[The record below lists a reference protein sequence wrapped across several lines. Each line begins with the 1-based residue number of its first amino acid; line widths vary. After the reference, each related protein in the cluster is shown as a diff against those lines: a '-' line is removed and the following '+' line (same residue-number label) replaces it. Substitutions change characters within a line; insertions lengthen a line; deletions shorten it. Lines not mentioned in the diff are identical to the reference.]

1 MVATRLYAFYDL
13 PFSHDVCHL
22 FEHIVI
28 RRFLL
33 SLRAADRSRA
43 FVGNVDGNTVES
55 TIFFHAE
62 LYTDEDIALFEQ
74 SLYTEQF
81 SINQRIVAE
90 SLAHIE
96 AELMAIVNVQNDALL
111 MSQLAACQ
119 RIVGG
124 ATGAH
129 VSADD
134 PFIIAEHPE
143 LFDTAA
149 LTIETS
155 DASDEATRSF
165 FCFYPTLLDIARD
178 SAFDAVA
185 AYPQQNGVFTAYQ
198 DGNVVLQQ
206 FTVKKPFDCRAA
218 EKRIA
223 HHFHEVRITNEMLEP
238 LVRVLKMH
246 PAYTATPMYF
256 YEKTL
261 TRTTRDELAQSITP
275 QAFHD
280 IAKSARISIQ
290 PVPPT
295 K

>member
-1 MVATRLYAFYDL
+1 MIAAKLYAFYDL

-74 SLYTEQF
+74 SLYAEQS
-81 SINQRIVAE
+81 SINQHIVAE

-96 AELMAIVNVQNDALL
+96 AELMAVVNVQSDALL

-165 FCFYPTLLDIARD
+165 FCFYPALLDIARD
-178 SAFDAVA
+178 SAFDATA

-198 DGNVVLQQ
+198 DGNVVLQR
-206 FTVKKPFDCRAA
+206 FTVKKPFDFRAA
-218 EKRIA
+218 GKRIA
-223 HHFHEVRITNEMLEP
+223 HHFHEARVTNEMLEP
-238 LVRVLKMH
+238 LVRIFKTH

-275 QAFHD
+275 QAFHG
-280 IAKSARISIQ
+280 IAKSAYISIQ
-290 PVPPT
+290 SVPPA

>member
-1 MVATRLYAFYDL
+1 MADFCNGAATFSNEPPAF
-13 PFSHDVCHL
+13 S
-22 FEHIVI
+22 
-28 RRFLL
+28 
-33 SLRAADRSRA
+33 
-43 FVGNVDGNTVES
+43 
-55 TIFFHAE
+55 
-62 LYTDEDIALFEQ
+62 
-74 SLYTEQF
+74 
-81 SINQRIVAE
+81 
-90 SLAHIE
+90 
-96 AELMAIVNVQNDALL
+96 
-111 MSQLAACQ
+111 
-119 RIVGG
+119 
-124 ATGAH
+124 
-129 VSADD
+129 SAG
-134 PFIIAEHPE
+134 I
-143 LFDTAA
+143 
-149 LTIETS
+149 
-155 DASDEATRSF
+155 
-165 FCFYPTLLDIARD
+165 TL
-178 SAFDAVA
+178 FDAVA

>member
-1 MVATRLYAFYDL
+1 MIAAKLYAFYDL

-43 FVGNVDGNTVES
+43 FVGNVGGNTVES

-74 SLYTEQF
+74 SLYAEQS
-81 SINQRIVAE
+81 SINQHIVAE

-96 AELMAIVNVQNDALL
+96 AELMAVVNVQSDALL

-165 FCFYPTLLDIARD
+165 FCFYPALLDIARD
-178 SAFDAVA
+178 SAFDATA

-198 DGNVVLQQ
+198 DGNVVLQR
-206 FTVKKPFDCRAA
+206 FTVKKPFDFRAA

-223 HHFHEVRITNEMLEP
+223 HHFHEARVTNEMLEP
-238 LVRVLKMH
+238 LVRIFKTH

-275 QAFHD
+275 QAFHG
-280 IAKSARISIQ
+280 IAKSAYISIQ
-290 PVPPT
+290 SVPPA

>member
-1 MVATRLYAFYDL
+1 MVAVRLYALYDL

-33 SLRAADRSRA
+33 SLRAAGRSRA

-74 SLYTEQF
+74 SLYAEQS
-81 SINQRIVAE
+81 SINQHIVAE

-96 AELMAIVNVQNDALL
+96 AELMAVVNVQSDALL

-129 VSADD
+129 VSADN

-155 DASDEATRSF
+155 DASDKATRSF
-165 FCFYPTLLDIARD
+165 FCFYPALLDIARD
-178 SAFDAVA
+178 SAFDAAA

-238 LVRVLKMH
+238 LVRVFKTH
-246 PAYTATPMYF
+246 PAYTAVPMYF

-261 TRTTRDELAQSITP
+261 TQTTRDELAQSITP
-275 QAFHD
+275 QAFHG
-280 IAKSARISIQ
+280 IAKSAYISIQ
-290 PVPPT
+290 SVPPA

>member
-1 MVATRLYAFYDL
+1 MIAKLYAFYDL
-13 PFSHDVCHL
+13 LFSHDVCHL
-22 FEHIVI
+22 FEHVVI

-33 SLRAADRSRA
+33 SLRVADRSRA
-43 FVGNVDGNTVES
+43 FIGNVDGNTVES

-62 LYTDEDIALFEQ
+62 LYSAEDIALFEQ
-74 SLYTEQF
+74 SLYAEQS

-96 AELMAIVNVQNDALL
+96 AELMTVVNVQSDALL

-134 PFIIAEHPE
+134 PLIIAESPK
-143 LFDTAA
+143 LFDTAVLA
-149 LTIETS
+149 IETS

-165 FCFYPTLLDIARD
+165 FCFYPALLDIARD
-178 SAFDAVA
+178 SAFDAAA

-198 DGNVVLQQ
+198 DGNVVLQR

-218 EKRIA
+218 KKRIA

-238 LVRVLKMH
+238 LVRVFKTH
-246 PAYTATPMYF
+246 PAYTAVPMYF
-256 YEKTL
+256 YEKAL
-261 TRTTRDELAQSITP
+261 TRTTCNELARSIT
-275 QAFHD
+275 QHAFRG
-280 IAKSARISIQ
+280 ITKSAHISVQ
-290 PVPPT
+290 LVPPT

>member
-1 MVATRLYAFYDL
+1 MIAAKLYTFYDL

-33 SLRAADRSRA
+33 SLRAAGRSRA
-43 FVGNVDGNTVES
+43 FIGNVDGNTVES

-62 LYTDEDIALFEQ
+62 LYSAEDIALFEQ
-74 SLYTEQF
+74 SLYAEQS

-96 AELMAIVNVQNDALL
+96 AELMTVVNVQSDALL

-134 PFIIAEHPE
+134 PLIIAESPK
-143 LFDTAA
+143 LFDTAVLA
-149 LTIETS
+149 IETS

-165 FCFYPTLLDIARD
+165 FCFYPALLDIARD
-178 SAFDAVA
+178 SAFDAAA

-206 FTVKKPFDCRAA
+206 FTVKKPFDFRAA

-223 HHFHEVRITNEMLEP
+223 HHFHEARVTNEILEL
-238 LVRVLKMH
+238 LVRVLKTH
-246 PAYTATPMYF
+246 PAYTAVPMYF

>member
-1 MVATRLYAFYDL
+1 MIATKLYTFYDL

-74 SLYTEQF
+74 SLYAEQS
-81 SINQRIVAE
+81 SINQHIVAE

-96 AELMAIVNVQNDALL
+96 AELMAVVNVQSDALL

-129 VSADD
+129 VSADN

-155 DASDEATRSF
+155 DASDKATRSF
-165 FCFYPTLLDIARD
+165 FCFYPALLDIARD
-178 SAFDAVA
+178 SAFDAAA

-238 LVRVLKMH
+238 LVRVFKTH
-246 PAYTATPMYF
+246 PAYTAVPMYF

-261 TRTTRDELAQSITP
+261 TQTTRDELAQSITP
-275 QAFHD
+275 QAFHG

>member
-1 MVATRLYAFYDL
+1 MIAAKLYAFYDL

-22 FEHIVI
+22 FEHIVL

-74 SLYTEQF
+74 SLYAEQS
-81 SINQRIVAE
+81 SINQHIVAE

-96 AELMAIVNVQNDALL
+96 AELMAVVNVQSDALL

-134 PFIIAEHPE
+134 PLIIAESPK
-143 LFDTAA
+143 LFDTAVLA
-149 LTIETS
+149 IETS

-165 FCFYPTLLDIARD
+165 FCFYPALLDIARD
-178 SAFDAVA
+178 SAFDATA
-185 AYPQQNGVFTAYQ
+185 AYPQQNGIFTAYQ
-198 DGNVVLQQ
+198 DGNVVLQR

-223 HHFHEVRITNEMLEP
+223 HHFHEARVTNEILEL
-238 LVRVLKMH
+238 LVRVLKTH
-246 PAYTATPMYF
+246 PAYTAVPMYF

-275 QAFHD
+275 QAFHG
-280 IAKSARISIQ
+280 IAKSAYISIQ
-290 PVPPT
+290 SVPPA

>member
-1 MVATRLYAFYDL
+1 MIAAKLYAFYDL

-28 RRFLL
+28 RQFLL
-33 SLRAADRSRA
+33 SLRAAGRSRA
-43 FVGNVDGNTVES
+43 FIGNVDGNTVES
-55 TIFFHAE
+55 TIFFHVE
-62 LYTDEDIALFEQ
+62 LYSAEDIVLFER
-74 SLYTEQF
+74 SLYAEQS
-81 SINQRIVAE
+81 SINQHIVAE
-90 SLAHIE
+90 SLAHVE
-96 AELMAIVNVQNDALL
+96 AELVAIVNVQNDALL
-111 MSQLAACQ
+111 MDQLAACQ

-134 PFIIAEHPE
+134 PFIIAERPE

-165 FCFYPTLLDIARD
+165 FCFYPALLDIARD
-178 SAFDAVA
+178 SAFDAAA

-206 FTVKKPFDCRAA
+206 FTVKKPFDFRAA

-223 HHFHEVRITNEMLEP
+223 HHFHEARVTNEMLEL
-238 LVRVLKMH
+238 LVRVLKTH
-246 PAYTATPMYF
+246 PAYTAVPMYF

-290 PVPPT
+290 PLPPT

>member
-1 MVATRLYAFYDL
+1 MIATKLYTFYDL

-33 SLRAADRSRA
+33 SLRAAGRPRA

-74 SLYTEQF
+74 SLYAEQS
-81 SINQRIVAE
+81 SINQHIVVE

-96 AELMAIVNVQNDALL
+96 AELMAVVNVQSDALL

-149 LTIETS
+149 LTIEAS

-165 FCFYPTLLDIARD
+165 FCFYPALLDIARD
-178 SAFDAVA
+178 SAFDTVA

-198 DGNVVLQQ
+198 DGNVVLQR

-218 EKRIA
+218 EEQIA

-238 LVRVLKMH
+238 LVCAFKTH
-246 PAYTATPMYF
+246 PAYTAVPMYF

-261 TRTTRDELAQSITP
+261 TRTTRNELAGSIT
-275 QAFHD
+275 QRAFRG
-280 IAKSARISIQ
+280 ITKSAHIS
-290 PVPPT
+290 VRLAPPT

>member
-1 MVATRLYAFYDL
+1 MIAAKLYTFYDL

-33 SLRAADRSRA
+33 SLRAAGRSRA
-43 FVGNVDGNTVES
+43 FIGNVDGNTVES

-62 LYTDEDIALFEQ
+62 LYSAEDIALFEQ
-74 SLYTEQF
+74 SLYAEQS

-96 AELMAIVNVQNDALL
+96 AELMTVVNVQSDALL

-134 PFIIAEHPE
+134 PLIIAESPK
-143 LFDTAA
+143 LFDTAVLA
-149 LTIETS
+149 IETS

-165 FCFYPTLLDIARD
+165 FLFLSGATRYCAR
-178 SAFDAVA
+178 
-185 AYPQQNGVFTAYQ
+185 
-198 DGNVVLQQ
+198 
-206 FTVKKPFDCRAA
+206 
-218 EKRIA
+218 
-223 HHFHEVRITNEMLEP
+223 
-238 LVRVLKMH
+238 
-246 PAYTATPMYF
+246 
-256 YEKTL
+256 
-261 TRTTRDELAQSITP
+261 
-275 QAFHD
+275 
-280 IAKSARISIQ
+280 
-290 PVPPT
+290 
-295 K
+295 

>member
-1 MVATRLYAFYDL
+1 MIAAKLYAFYDL

-74 SLYTEQF
+74 SLYAEQS
-81 SINQRIVAE
+81 SINQHIVAE

-96 AELMAIVNVQNDALL
+96 AELMAVVNVQSDALL

-155 DASDEATRSF
+155 DASDKATRSF
-165 FCFYPTLLDIARD
+165 FCFYPALLDIARD
-178 SAFDAVA
+178 SAFDATA

-198 DGNVVLQQ
+198 DGNVVLQR
-206 FTVKKPFDCRAA
+206 FTVKKPFDFRAA

-223 HHFHEVRITNEMLEP
+223 HHFHEARVTNEMLEP
-238 LVRVLKMH
+238 LVRIFKTH

-275 QAFHD
+275 QAFHG
-280 IAKSARISIQ
+280 IAKSAYISIQ
-290 PVPPT
+290 SVPPA

>member
-1 MVATRLYAFYDL
+1 MIAAKLYAFYDL

-28 RRFLL
+28 RWFLL

-74 SLYTEQF
+74 SLYAEQS
-81 SINQRIVAE
+81 SINQHIVAE

-96 AELMAIVNVQNDALL
+96 AELMAVVNVQSDALL

-165 FCFYPTLLDIARD
+165 FCFYPALLDIARD
-178 SAFDAVA
+178 SAFDATA

-198 DGNVVLQQ
+198 DGNVVLQR
-206 FTVKKPFDCRAA
+206 FTVKKPFDFRAA
-218 EKRIA
+218 GKRIA
-223 HHFHEVRITNEMLEP
+223 HHFHEARVTNEMLEP
-238 LVRVLKMH
+238 LVRIFKTH

-275 QAFHD
+275 QAFHG
-280 IAKSARISIQ
+280 IAKSAYISIQ
-290 PVPPT
+290 SVPPA

>member
-1 MVATRLYAFYDL
+1 MIAAKLYAFYDL

-33 SLRAADRSRA
+33 SLRAAGRSRA
-43 FVGNVDGNTVES
+43 FIGKVDGNTVES

-62 LYTDEDIALFEQ
+62 LYSAEDIALFEQ
-74 SLYTEQF
+74 SLYAEQS

-96 AELMAIVNVQNDALL
+96 AELMTVVNVQSDALL

-134 PFIIAEHPE
+134 PLIIAESPK
-143 LFDTAA
+143 LFDTAVLA
-149 LTIETS
+149 IETS

-165 FCFYPTLLDIARD
+165 FCFYPALLDIARD
-178 SAFDAVA
+178 SAFDAAA
-185 AYPQQNGVFTAYQ
+185 AYPQRNGIFTAYQ

-218 EKRIA
+218 KKRIA

-238 LVRVLKMH
+238 LVRVFKTH
-246 PAYTATPMYF
+246 PAYTAVPMYF
-256 YEKTL
+256 YEKAL
-261 TRTTRDELAQSITP
+261 TRTTCNELARSIT
-275 QAFHD
+275 QHAFRG
-280 IAKSARISIQ
+280 ITKSAHVSVRLA
-290 PVPPT
+290 PPT

>member
-1 MVATRLYAFYDL
+1 MIAAKLYAFYDL

-28 RRFLL
+28 RQFLL
-33 SLRAADRSRA
+33 SLRAAGRSRA
-43 FVGNVDGNTVES
+43 FIGNVDGNTVES

-62 LYTDEDIALFEQ
+62 LCTDEDIALFEQ

-90 SLAHIE
+90 SLAHVE
-96 AELMAIVNVQNDALL
+96 AELVAIVNVQNDALL
-111 MSQLAACQ
+111 MDQLAACQ

-134 PFIIAEHPE
+134 PFIIAERPE

-165 FCFYPTLLDIARD
+165 FCFYPALLDIARD
-178 SAFDAVA
+178 SAFDAAA

-223 HHFHEVRITNEMLEP
+223 HHFHEARVTNEMLEP
-238 LVRVLKMH
+238 LVRIFKTH

-275 QAFHD
+275 QAFHG
-280 IAKSARISIQ
+280 IAKSAYISIQ

>member
-1 MVATRLYAFYDL
+1 MIAAKLYAFYDL

-33 SLRAADRSRA
+33 SLRAAGRSRA
-43 FVGNVDGNTVES
+43 FIGNVDGNTVES

-62 LYTDEDIALFEQ
+62 LYSAEDIALFER
-74 SLYTEQF
+74 SLYAEQS
-81 SINQRIVAE
+81 SINQHIVAE

-96 AELMAIVNVQNDALL
+96 AELMTVVNVQSDALL

-134 PFIIAEHPE
+134 PLIIAESPK
-143 LFDTAA
+143 LFDTAVLA
-149 LTIETS
+149 IETS

-165 FCFYPTLLDIARD
+165 FCFYPALLDIARD

-206 FTVKKPFDCRAA
+206 FTVKKPFDFRAA

-223 HHFHEVRITNEMLEP
+223 HHFHEARVTNEMLEL
-238 LVRVLKMH
+238 LVRVFKTH
-246 PAYTATPMYF
+246 PAYAAVPMYF

-275 QAFHD
+275 QAFHG
-280 IAKSARISIQ
+280 IAKSAYISIQ

>member
-1 MVATRLYAFYDL
+1 MITAKLYAFYDL

-28 RRFLL
+28 RQFLL
-33 SLRAADRSRA
+33 SLRAAGRSRA
-43 FVGNVDGNTVES
+43 FIGNVDGNTVES
-55 TIFFHAE
+55 TIFFHVE
-62 LYTDEDIALFEQ
+62 LYSAEDIVLFER
-74 SLYTEQF
+74 SLYAEQS
-81 SINQRIVAE
+81 SINQHIVAE
-90 SLAHIE
+90 SLAHVE
-96 AELMAIVNVQNDALL
+96 AELVAIVNVQNDALL
-111 MSQLAACQ
+111 MDQLAACQ

-134 PFIIAEHPE
+134 PFIIAERPE

-165 FCFYPTLLDIARD
+165 FCFYPALLDIARD
-178 SAFDAVA
+178 SAFDAAA

-206 FTVKKPFDCRAA
+206 FTVKKPFDFRAA

-223 HHFHEVRITNEMLEP
+223 HHFHEARVTNEMLEL
-238 LVRVLKMH
+238 LVRVLKTH
-246 PAYTATPMYF
+246 PAYTAVPMYF

-290 PVPPT
+290 PLPPT

>member
-1 MVATRLYAFYDL
+1 MVAVRLYALYDL

-74 SLYTEQF
+74 SLYAEQS
-81 SINQRIVAE
+81 SINQHIVAE

-96 AELMAIVNVQNDALL
+96 AELMAVVNVQSDALL

-134 PFIIAEHPE
+134 PLIIAESPK
-143 LFDTAA
+143 LFDTAVLA
-149 LTIETS
+149 IETS

-165 FCFYPTLLDIARD
+165 FCFYPALLDIARD

-206 FTVKKPFDCRAA
+206 FTVKKPFDFRAA

-223 HHFHEVRITNEMLEP
+223 HHFHEARVTNEMLEL
-238 LVRVLKMH
+238 LVRVFKTH
-246 PAYTATPMYF
+246 PAYAAVPMYF

-275 QAFHD
+275 QAFHG
-280 IAKSARISIQ
+280 IAKSAYISIQ

>member
-1 MVATRLYAFYDL
+1 MIAAKLYTFYDL

-33 SLRAADRSRA
+33 SLRAAGRSRA
-43 FVGNVDGNTVES
+43 FIGNVDGNTVES

-62 LYTDEDIALFEQ
+62 LYSAEDIALFEQ
-74 SLYTEQF
+74 SLYAEQS

-96 AELMAIVNVQNDALL
+96 AELMTVVNVQSDALL

-134 PFIIAEHPE
+134 PLIIAESPK
-143 LFDTAA
+143 LFDTAVLA
-149 LTIETS
+149 IETS

-165 FCFYPTLLDIARD
+165 FCFYPALLDIARD

-206 FTVKKPFDCRAA
+206 FTVKKPFDFRAA

-223 HHFHEVRITNEMLEP
+223 HHFHEARVTNEMLEP
-238 LVRVLKMH
+238 QEQQYHEQIVG
-246 PAYTATPMYF
+246 T
-256 YEKTL
+256 
-261 TRTTRDELAQSITP
+261 
-275 QAFHD
+275 
-280 IAKSARISIQ
+280 
-290 PVPPT
+290 
-295 K
+295 

>member
-1 MVATRLYAFYDL
+1 MIAAKLYAFYDL

-33 SLRAADRSRA
+33 SLRAAGRSRA
-43 FVGNVDGNTVES
+43 FIGNVDGNTVES

-62 LYTDEDIALFEQ
+62 LYSAEDIALFER
-74 SLYTEQF
+74 SLYAEQS
-81 SINQRIVAE
+81 SINQHIVAE

-96 AELMAIVNVQNDALL
+96 AELMTVVNVQSDALL

-134 PFIIAEHPE
+134 PLIIAESPK
-143 LFDTAA
+143 LFDTAVLA
-149 LTIETS
+149 IETS

-206 FTVKKPFDCRAA
+206 FTVKKPFDFRAA

-223 HHFHEVRITNEMLEP
+223 HHFHEARVTNEMLEL
-238 LVRVLKMH
+238 LVRVFKTH
-246 PAYTATPMYF
+246 PAYAAVPMYF

-275 QAFHD
+275 QAFHG
-280 IAKSARISIQ
+280 IAKSAYISIQ

>member
-1 MVATRLYAFYDL
+1 MITAKLYAFYDL
-13 PFSHDVCHL
+13 PFSHDVYHL

-28 RRFLL
+28 RQFLL
-33 SLRAADRSRA
+33 SLRAAGRSRA
-43 FVGNVDGNTVES
+43 FIGNVDGNTVES
-55 TIFFHAE
+55 TIFFHVE
-62 LYTDEDIALFEQ
+62 LYSAEDIVLFER
-74 SLYTEQF
+74 SLYAEQS
-81 SINQRIVAE
+81 SINQHIVAE
-90 SLAHIE
+90 SLAHVE
-96 AELMAIVNVQNDALL
+96 AELVAIVNVQNDALL
-111 MSQLAACQ
+111 MDQLAACQ

-134 PFIIAEHPE
+134 PFIIAERPE

-165 FCFYPTLLDIARD
+165 FCFYPALLDIARD
-178 SAFDAVA
+178 SAFDAAA

-206 FTVKKPFDCRAA
+206 FTVKKPFDFRAA

-223 HHFHEVRITNEMLEP
+223 HHFHEARVTNEMLEL
-238 LVRVLKMH
+238 LVRVLKTH
-246 PAYTATPMYF
+246 PAYTAVPMYF

-290 PVPPT
+290 PLPPT

>member
-1 MVATRLYAFYDL
+1 MIAAKLYTFYDL

-33 SLRAADRSRA
+33 SLRAAGRSRA
-43 FVGNVDGNTVES
+43 FIGNVDGNTVES

-62 LYTDEDIALFEQ
+62 LYSAEDIALFEQ
-74 SLYTEQF
+74 SLYAEQS

-96 AELMAIVNVQNDALL
+96 AELMTVVNVQSDALL

-134 PFIIAEHPE
+134 PLIIAESPK
-143 LFDTAA
+143 LFDTAVLA
-149 LTIETS
+149 IETS

-165 FCFYPTLLDIARD
+165 FCFYPALLDIARD
-178 SAFDAVA
+178 SAFDAAA

-206 FTVKKPFDCRAA
+206 FTVKKPFDFRAA

-223 HHFHEVRITNEMLEP
+223 HHFHEARVTNEILEL
-238 LVRVLKMH
+238 LVRVLKTH
-246 PAYTATPMYF
+246 PAHTAVPMYF